1 MVENKT
7 VVEKDNELLQ
17 ATFKGN
23 ESLLKL
29 LRSLFFGWSVSDADK
44 QLIKDTFKSEDL
56 REAVRRR
63 IYSKFGDDAPL
74 GSISDFWIQIPEE
87 KLIGVSD
94 FEIHKLIA
102 SRSNVLVMLKRAMEM
117 LADPELIGSSLDF
130 SPKDFAISGES
141 EMAIFLIAR
150 NKYLNAIEAGLNMIK
165 TVAEMKQETMEE
177 LKKRLAKN
185 SQK

>member
-1 MVENKT
+1 MDKT
-7 VVEKDNELLQ
+7 TVEKDNELLQ

-87 KLIGVSD
+87 KLVG
-94 FEIHKLIA
+94 A
-102 SRSNVLVMLKRAMEM
+102 SEQQIYQILNSRDKTLEM
-117 LADPELIGSSLDF
+117 LEQAIETLKTPDLKISSLEFKIVDGDNGLEK
-130 SPKDFAISGES
+130 SLE
-141 EMAIFLIAR
+141 LIAR

-165 TVAEMKQETMEE
+165 TVADMKQETLEE
-177 LKKRLAKN
+177 LKKRLAKQ
-185 SQK
+185 SSK

>member
-1 MVENKT
+1 MDKT
-7 VVEKDNELLQ
+7 VEKDNELLQ

-44 QLIKDTFKSEDL
+44 KLIKDTFKSEDL

-87 KLIGVSD
+87 KLVGASDVAIRQLLVSRGVVLGML
-94 FEIHKLIA
+94 EIAMGQLENPDGQK
-102 SRSNVLVMLKRAMEM
+102 NVLEFEKVSG
-117 LADPELIGSSLDF
+117 DLISDS
-130 SPKDFAISGES
+130 IQ
-141 EMAIFLIAR
+141 LIAR
-150 NKYLNAIEAGLNMIK
+150 NKYLNAIESGLNMIK
-165 TVAEMKQETMEE
+165 TVAEMKQETLED